1 MENNINFLCM
11 VIVAMFLERFGV
23 GFLGFGVWGFFGVGF
38 WSVFIFYGVG
48 MNDELD

>member
-1 MENNINFLCM
+1 M